1 MGTVIWIVQGLL
13 AVAFLMAGAM
23 KMMQPKEKLAENMAW
38 VEDFDSPMLKIIGA
52 VEVAGALGL
61 LVPAFTGL
69 ADSLVVAAALG
80 LAVIMMMAAYTHI
93 KRDEQKEMIVNLVLF
108 MMALVVVYARTGP
121 YPL

>member
-38 VEDFDSPMLKIIGA
+38 VEDFEPGMLKLIGA
-52 VEVAGALGL
+52 AEVAGALGL

-69 ADSLVVAAALG
+69 PDYLVVAAAWG
-80 LAVIMMMAAYTHI
+80 LAITMLLAAWTHV
-93 KRDEQKEMIVNLVLF
+93 RRSEPKEVIVNIILLV
-108 MMALVVVYARTGP
+108 MALVVIYGRTGA